1 MFTNLVYQR
10 ATMCEVLN
18 QTQVRQVSCVVHQEM
33 YKTQI
38 DELMARK
45 GE

>member
-1 MFTNLVYQR
+1 MVYQR
-10 ATMCEVLN
+10 PTMYEVWN
-18 QTQVRQVSCVVHQEM
+18 QTQLIQVSCVVHQEM

>member
-1 MFTNLVYQR
+1 
-10 ATMCEVLN
+10 MCEVLN

>member
-1 MFTNLVYQR
+1 MWSVESDYLVMQIH
-10 ATMCEVLN
+10 
-18 QTQVRQVSCVVHQEM
+18 VRQVSCVAHQEM